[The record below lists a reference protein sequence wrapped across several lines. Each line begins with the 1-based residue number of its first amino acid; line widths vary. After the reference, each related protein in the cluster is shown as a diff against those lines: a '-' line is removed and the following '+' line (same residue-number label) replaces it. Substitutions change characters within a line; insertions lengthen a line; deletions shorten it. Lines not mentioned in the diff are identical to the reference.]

1 MSRGPASRFAGRA
14 GPGLAPSAL
23 TRGFGGVSSCL
34 GRGADG
40 TAPLAFLRRVHLPAG
55 LQSPLGGAV
64 SGAWGSS
71 GPLEGRGLCSLL
83 WSRSAGA
90 SSTAEG
96 HGRGR
101 RGGRPDCF
109 PTVSEQ
115 VSSSASRGGAAPGP
129 GAAGSPGRKPLE
141 MESCRSGEQR
151 GGPWACCLGLWG
163 PRAGVGVWGVGTV
176 PLCSCWDPMSEPKS
190 HGRKQE
196 GLLQAARASQVTT
209 PQPPTAVGT
218 EADPSRTGPPRTA
231 PTPTDPCALVVSS
244 QGRSRRPP
252 LEVPPGGTPIS
263 PLCARRTGTRWQ
275 DDACALF
282 PWQEA
287 ARPTACPG
295 DASRPRA
302 PGPLGPH
309 LSVILNQSPA
319 SPTAGW
325 GPLAPR
331 PHILGP

>member
-1 MSRGPASRFAGRA
+1 MPRTRRRRDGPFGVSQEG
-14 GPGLAPSAL
+14 PSAGGSSESVVGSGVWCMGIFRAPGGTWSLFL
-23 TRGFGGVSSCL
+23 TVVTERRGFLHSGGTW
-34 GRGADG
+34 AW
-40 TAPLAFLRRVHLPAG
+40 TA
-55 LQSPLGGAV
+55 
-64 SGAWGSS
+64 
-71 GPLEGRGLCSLL
+71 
-83 WSRSAGA
+83 
-90 SSTAEG
+90 
-96 HGRGR
+96 
-101 RGGRPDCF
+101 GGRPDCF

-115 VSSSASRGGAAPGP
+115 VSSSASRRGAAPGP
-129 GAAGSPGRKPLE
+129 GAAGSPDRKPPE

-163 PRAGVGVWGVGTV
+163 PRAGVRVWGVGTV

-196 GLLQAARASQVTT
+196 GPLQAAHAPQVTT
-209 PQPPTAVGT
+209 PQPPAAVGT

-287 ARPTACPG
+287 AQPTACPG